1 MEKLLI
7 TTLLFA
13 TLLLSPANADEN
25 TYKVIKVVNGD
36 TVFVDFNK
44 NGIADK
50 TVTSAITKLY

>member
-36 TVFVDFNK
+36 TVF
-44 NGIADK
+44 
-50 TVTSAITKLY
+50 Y

>member
-13 TLLLSPANADEN
+13 TLLLSPPNADEN

-50 TVTSAITKLY
+50 TVPSAITKLY